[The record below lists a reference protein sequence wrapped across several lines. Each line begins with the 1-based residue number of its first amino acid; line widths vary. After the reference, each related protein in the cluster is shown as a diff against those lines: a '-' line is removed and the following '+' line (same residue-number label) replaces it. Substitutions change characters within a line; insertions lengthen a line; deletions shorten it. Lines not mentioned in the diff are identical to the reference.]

1 MVSNIKT
8 EIKRKNEIKN
18 IMIVSHPDDE
28 LIFGGKELIKN
39 GEKYLVI
46 CLTNL
51 DNPIR
56 HKEFVKMSNKLNF
69 DYIMYNHKDL
79 YNQTTIYKHYQKHL
93 NNLLNEL
100 FSKNKI
106 NKIVTHNKKGE
117 YGHSFHIAI
126 HNYIVEY
133 CNQNNLLN
141 KLYVFELQKNNL
153 SKNIYEQKYE
163 LMKNI
168 YESEFK
174 VIDSL
179 NVHNFM
185 KKETLVKYKS

>member
-1 MVSNIKT
+1 M
-8 EIKRKNEIKN
+8 
-18 IMIVSHPDDE
+18 
-28 LIFGGKELIKN
+28 
-39 GEKYLVI
+39 
-46 CLTNL
+46 
-51 DNPIR
+51 
-56 HKEFVKMSNKLNF
+56 
-69 DYIMYNHKDL
+69 
-79 YNQTTIYKHYQKHL
+79 
-93 NNLLNEL
+93 
-100 FSKNKI
+100 
-106 NKIVTHNKKGE
+106 
-117 YGHSFHIAI
+117 
-126 HNYIVEY
+126 VEY

>member
-1 MVSNIKT
+1 MVSNIKI
-8 EIKRKNEIKN
+8 ENKRKNKIKN
-18 IMIVSHPDDE
+18 IMIVAHPDDE

-39 GEKYLVI
+39 SGKYLVI

-51 DNPIR
+51 DNSIR
-56 HKEFVKMSNKLNF
+56 YTEFVKMSNKLNF
-69 DYIMYNHKDL
+69 DYIIYNHKDL
-79 YNQTTIYKHYQKHL
+79 FNQKTIYKSYQKHL

-126 HNYIVEY
+126 HNYIVNY
-133 CNQNNLLN
+133 CNQYNLLN

-153 SKNIYEQKYE
+153 SKNIYEKKYK
-163 LMKNI
+163 LMENI

-179 NVHNFM
+179 DVHNFM
-185 KKETLVKYKS
+185 KKETLIKYKL

>member
-1 MVSNIKT
+1 MVQ
-8 EIKRKNEIKN
+8 
-18 IMIVSHPDDE
+18 
-28 LIFGGKELIKN
+28 
-39 GEKYLVI
+39 KYLVI

-69 DYIMYNHKDL
+69 DYIIYNHRDL
-79 YNQTTIYKHYQKHL
+79 FNQKTIYKNYQKHL
-93 NNLLNEL
+93 NNLLNEI

-126 HNYIVEY
+126 HNYIVDY

-153 SKNIYEQKYE
+153 SKNIYEKKYE

-168 YESEFK
+168 YKSEFK

-179 NVHNFM
+179 DVHNFM
-185 KKETLVKYKS
+185 KKETLVKYKL